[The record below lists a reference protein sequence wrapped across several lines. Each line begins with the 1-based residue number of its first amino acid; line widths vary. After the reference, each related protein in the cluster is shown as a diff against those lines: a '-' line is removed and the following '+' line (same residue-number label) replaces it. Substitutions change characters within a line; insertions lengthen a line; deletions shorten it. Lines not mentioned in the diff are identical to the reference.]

1 MHLRKNINMMFIGL
15 LFVITLVSSIGGG
28 IRYRENFLS
37 EVFGDHTDDNLMVT
51 NPFEPNIEKAIPHA
65 VKPLFE
71 ETVNQT
77 KEIPTEKDVVEE
89 EEVVTSIIK
98 SKSPTTKQTSIKSNV
113 FSQISGFD
121 GDVYASF

>member
-28 IRYRENFLS
+28 IRYRENFLN

-71 ETVNQT
+71 DTVKPIQEVT
-77 KEIPTEKDVVEE
+77 TEEVVEE
-89 EEVVTSIIK
+89 EIVTSIIK
-98 SKSPTTKQTSIKSNV
+98 SKPSSTKPTSIKSNV

-121 GDVYASF
+121 GDMYASF